1 MILLVG
7 RLPQINQTVQ
17 GPSETPAPQAN
28 VRVESS
34 APPAGQSVI
43 SGPAKIE
50 ETPLSERVYIGS
62 AGSFGYPREY
72 SRIVL
77 YARLKEN
84 ERVNITGWKIKSNKN
99 EAIIPQAVEIYEP
112 AGFAPVGDII
122 LKPNNYVE
130 IYSSVSPLNRNF
142 RLNKCIGFLEGTY
155 NFQNSLPKNCPSFS
169 RSDIRYLSSQCQS
182 YVDSLGSCQTPEVNF
197 YNSLPGTNEGN
208 ACRTFLQNINYGSC
222 FQSHQGD
229 ADFLS
234 NEWMVWLGQEQ
245 ILDSRHDYL
254 RLYDRAGNLIDE
266 YSY

>member
-1 MILLVG
+1 MAKFIGIILLVAAVFIIALVG
-7 RLPQINQTVQ
+7 RLPQTNQTVQ

-28 VRVESS
+28 VRVDSS
-34 APPAGQSVI
+34 APPASQSVI

-112 AGFAPVGDII
+112 SGFAPAGDII
-122 LKPNNYVE
+122 LKPNNYAE
-130 IYSSVSPLNRNF
+130 IYSFISPLNRNF
-142 RLNKCIGFLEGTY
+142 RLNKCLGYLEGIY
-155 NFQNSLPKNCPSFS
+155 NFQPIYFPKNCPSFS

-182 YVDSLGSCQTPEVNF
+182 
-197 YNSLPGTNEGN
+197 
-208 ACRTFLQNINYGSC
+208 
-222 FQSHQGD
+222 
-229 ADFLS
+229 
-234 NEWMVWLGQEQ
+234 
-245 ILDSRHDYL
+245 
-254 RLYDRAGNLIDE
+254 
-266 YSY
+266 